1 MTQREMFEKSFK
13 RPKNFFKLSPETQWG
28 IDKQL
33 GILDWMGEGL
43 SEEDITRFRAHY
55 KEAENG

>member
-1 MTQREMFEKSFK
+1 MFEVSFK
-13 RPKNFFKLSPETQWG
+13 RPKNFFKLSADTQWE

-43 SEEDITRFRAHY
+43 SEEDMVRFRDHY
-55 KEAENG
+55 KEVENG